1 VISVLV
7 RGLKNNRTIAAGSSP
22 SNIELSLDLV
32 IVHLTVLMPMIMI
45 PSLVHYSYYTTL
57 HISLRYT
64 TWLCKQL
71 CDAGIYFF
79 TPASIMCHFRIT
91 SSLLY
96 MFDSSLSCELPLSLC
111 YCSSSVTLTRLGIW
125 SLYYRVGL
133 AGELSSNVFIFI
145 ICQFF
150 VGLSYHYTTVTWYVS
165 IMLMPSMALFFIWQ
179 WRSLLIIPYRS
190 WVVTNGL

>member
-1 VISVLV
+1 
-7 RGLKNNRTIAAGSSP
+7 
-22 SNIELSLDLV
+22 
-32 IVHLTVLMPMIMI
+32 MIHNVPCQSHNDEGVM
-45 PSLVHYSYYTTL
+45 
-57 HISLRYT
+57 
-64 TWLCKQL
+64 LCKQL
-71 CDAGIYFF
+71 CDAGICLF

-190 WVVTNGL
+190 WVVTKWYTPFIDCTCSYWMATV